1 MGGDECLVLE
11 AAVTCQSSIVTK
23 AADAVFGE
31 LGTSNARW
39 REDVSRNAKLW
50 FLVVKSVAASCAL
63 FSPRDGGSDAIVH
76 MLATAGACRR
86 QGYAATLVRYLRVA
100 HAQLDAGQVFVEV
113 SAASDARS
121 TARLFWDSEGF
132 TERVDRTLVPKLF
145 TDSILLATDVE
156 APKLADE
163 TRGSQEQQQ
172 QQQQQ
177 QRRQQRRQQQQQQL
191 RVA

>member
-76 MLATAGACRR
+76 MRFNT
-86 QGYAATLVRYLRVA
+86 
-100 HAQLDAGQVFVEV
+100 
-113 SAASDARS
+113 
-121 TARLFWDSEGF
+121 RLS
-132 TERVDRTLVPKLF
+132 K
-145 TDSILLATDVE
+145 
-156 APKLADE
+156 E
-163 TRGSQEQQQ
+163 TRPTQVSGLRWQPGATH
-172 QQQQQ
+172 
-177 QRRQQRRQQQQQQL
+177 QL
-191 RVA
+191 YDAFPTT